1 MSDISLYENEMAA
14 EDLHNMPSETVT
26 DTDIP
31 DQTALPYFE
40 EAEHVD
46 R

>member
-1 MSDISLYENEMAA
+1 MSDISRYENEMAT
-14 EDLHNMPSETVT
+14 EDLYNMPSETVT

-31 DQTALPYFE
+31 DQTALPDFE

>member
-1 MSDISLYENEMAA
+1 MSDISRYENEMAA
-14 EDLHNMPSETVT
+14 EELADMPSETVT

-31 DQTALPYFE
+31 DQTALPDFE
-40 EAEHVD
+40 EDNDVD